1 MGKSHG
7 KQTFATTKEINSCE
21 NQNQTSRFESVEIK
35 SLYKIKK
42 KQNKELKNHFSRC
55 IESKESERITFQTSE
70 STQNQNFKAQTKS

>member
-35 SLYKIKK
+35 ITVQNQKESDQRITLQGAQIKK
-42 KQNKELKNHFSRC
+42 
-55 IESKESERITFQTSE
+55 
-70 STQNQNFKAQTKS
+70 NQKK